1 MSRVRLL
8 SGAQEYFS
16 ARVCVNRLMS
26 SKQITNG
33 SFVILSVMLAVIISI
48 NRSSSVL
55 SQ

>member
-8 SGAQEYFS
+8 SGAQEYFF
-16 ARVCVNRLMS
+16 ARVCVDRLMS